1 VRLFFDIEMSTD
13 NANDDNVIRLEP
25 AAAQL
30 RHEFLGWQ
38 CRIRQLAVRELA
50 GRPTPGM
57 RPRVTSVAGAE
68 ISPGIVVLLN
78 KAAPADSIKLFR
90 HQVLK
95 TFDPIE
101 RYDKALEIMAASYF
115 QRPDEFSDVL
125 TALFGPDSALA
136 DRLVAESRCILEFN
150 QFGQRYRLP
159 CAVARCAEDDEA
171 FQATYWHNRLYND
184 AMPAGVQVVSFT
196 PDWARAAGQ
205 RDG

>member
-1 VRLFFDIEMSTD
+1 MSREDQGKVVRLE
-13 NANDDNVIRLEP
+13 A

-30 RHEFLGWQ
+30 REEFVAWQ
-38 CRIRQLAVRELA
+38 CRLRQLSVREMG

-57 RPRVTSVAGAE
+57 RPRVATTEGEE

-78 KAAPADSIKLFR
+78 KADPSEAIALFR

-115 QRPDEFSDVL
+115 QHPDEFSDVT
-125 TALFGPDSALA
+125 TALFGPESAIV
-136 DRLVAESRCILEFN
+136 DRLVTSYRCVLEFS
-150 QFGQRYRLP
+150 QFGQSFRVPCSAVRL
-159 CAVARCAEDDEA
+159 AETDDG

-184 AMPAGVQVVSFT
+184 AMPAGVQVLAFA
-196 PDWARAAGQ
+196 PDWTHASAR

>member
-1 VRLFFDIEMSTD
+1 MSE
-13 NANDDNVIRLEP
+13 VIRLEP

-30 RHEFLGWQ
+30 RDEFLGWQ

-57 RPRVTSVAGAE
+57 RPRVTTPEGSELSAGV
-68 ISPGIVVLLN
+68 VVLLN
-78 KAAPADSIKLFR
+78 KADPADTIKLFR

-115 QRPDEFSDVL
+115 QHPAEFSDVM
-125 TALFGPDSALA
+125 TALFGPDSTVAE
-136 DRLVAESRCILEFN
+136 RLVSTFRCVLEFS
-150 QFGQRYRLP
+150 QFAQSYRVP
-159 CAVARCAEDDEA
+159 CTVTRCAEDDEA

-184 AMPAGVQVVSFT
+184 SMPAGVQVLAFA
-196 PDWARAAGQ
+196 PDWTRASAQ
-205 RDG
+205 REG